1 MQTTDVL
8 ALVAAGVFTAILAL
22 LVVARFSTIRRRRRL
37 RDESAPGYA
46 GPWALHHRA
55 GRKPAERKADARRP

>member
-22 LVVARFSTIRRRRRL
+22 LVVARFSSSRRRRRL
-37 RDESAPGYA
+37 RESAPEYA
-46 GPWALHHRA
+46 GPWALPYRA
-55 GRKPAERKADARRP
+55 RRKPAEQKADTRRP